1 MLYWIQDIGMTAVQW
16 KTGRE
21 KAGLTQVAAA
31 CALHVSQP
39 YLSQL
44 ETGVRVAGAEL
55 ARKAAKLYEL
65 PPTALPLP
73 EWLDVRGSPPDEL
86 QRQLAFLGY
95 PGFEHVRSRAA
106 SNPAEVVLGAV
117 VKRDLD
123 TRLVEALPWVLSAYT
138 DLNWEWLR
146 GRAKWNNAQNRLG
159 YLVHLAEQTARVLPE
174 RQGAVQV
181 LSRWEKELEEA
192 RLAREGT
199 LCRDSMPE
207 SERTWLRSNR
217 PEAAVHWGLLT
228 GLTAGQL
235 PYAAH

>member
-1 MLYWIQDIGMTAVQW
+1 MTAAQW

-31 CALHVSQP
+31 RALHVSQP

-44 ETGVRVAGAEL
+44 ETGLRVASVGL

-73 EWLDVRGSPPDEL
+73 EPLHIRGVPPEEL
-86 QRQLAFLGY
+86 QRQLASLGY
-95 PGFEHVRSRAA
+95 PGFEHVRFKAV
-106 SNPAEVVLGAV
+106 SNPVEVVLNAL
-117 VKRDLD
+117 VKPDLD

-146 GRAKWNNAQNRLG
+146 DRAKCNNAQNRLG
-159 YLVHLAEQTARVLPE
+159 YLVHLAEQTARAWPG

-181 LSRWEKELEEA
+181 LSRWEQELEEA

-217 PEAAVHWGLLT
+217 SEAAIHWSLLT
-228 GLTAGQL
+228 GFTAGQL

>member
-1 MLYWIQDIGMTAVQW
+1 MTAAQW

-21 KAGLTQVAAA
+21 KAGLTQVVAAR
-31 CALHVSQP
+31 ALDVSQP

-44 ETGVRVAGAEL
+44 ETGLRVASAGL
-55 ARKAAKLYEL
+55 VRKAAKLYGL

-73 EWLDVRGSPPDEL
+73 ERLDVRGAPPDEL
-86 QRQLAFLGY
+86 QRALASLGY
-95 PGFEHVRSRAA
+95 PGFEHVRSKAV
-106 SNPAEVVLGAV
+106 SNPAEVVLHAV
-117 VKRDLD
+117 VKPDLD
-123 TRLVEALPWVLSAYT
+123 TRLVEALPWVLSAYA

-146 GRAKWNNAQNRLG
+146 DRAKWNNAQNRLG
-159 YLVHLAEQTARVLPE
+159 YLVHLAEQTARAWPG
-174 RQGAVQV
+174 RQGAAQV
-181 LSRWEKELEEA
+181 LSRWEQELEEA

-217 PEAAVHWGLLT
+217 PEAAIHWSLLT
-228 GLTAGQL
+228 SLTAGQL

>member
-1 MLYWIQDIGMTAVQW
+1 MTAGQW

-21 KAGLTQVAAA
+21 KTGLTQVVAAHS
-31 CALHVSQP
+31 LNVSQP

-44 ETGVRVAGAEL
+44 ETGLRVANADL

-65 PPTALPLP
+65 PPTVLPLP
-73 EWLDVRGSPPDEL
+73 DPFDVRGGSPDDL
-86 QRQLAFLGY
+86 QRKLASLGY
-95 PGFEHVRSRAA
+95 PGFEHLRSRTV

-123 TRLVEALPWVLSAYT
+123 TRLVEALPWVLSTYT

-146 GRAKWNNAQNRLG
+146 DRAKWNNAQNRLG
-159 YLVHLAEQTARVLPE
+159 YLVHLAEQTARAWPG

-217 PEAAVHWGLLT
+217 PEAAVHWSLLT
-228 GLTAGQL
+228 GLTAEQL
-235 PYAAH
+235 PYVAH

>member
-1 MLYWIQDIGMTAVQW
+1 MTAAQW
-16 KTGRE
+16 KTGRG
-21 KAGLTQVAAA
+21 KAGLTQVVAAR
-31 CALHVSQP
+31 ALDVSQP

-44 ETGVRVAGAEL
+44 ETGLRVAGADL

-73 EWLDVRGSPPDEL
+73 EPLHVRGVPPDEL
-86 QRQLAFLGY
+86 QRQLASLGY
-95 PGFEHVRSRAA
+95 PGFEHVRFKAV
-106 SNPAEVVLGAV
+106 SNPAEVVLHAV
-117 VKRDLD
+117 VKPDVD
-123 TRLVEALPWVLSAYT
+123 PRLVEALPWVLSAYT

-146 GRAKWNNAQNRLG
+146 DRAKWNNAQNRLG
-159 YLVHLAEQTARVLPE
+159 YLVHLAEQIARAWPG

-181 LSRWEKELEEA
+181 LSRWEQELEEA

-207 SERTWLRSNR
+207 AERTWLRSNR
-217 PEAAVHWGLLT
+217 PEAAVHWSLLT
-228 GLTAGQL
+228 SLTAGQL

>member
-1 MLYWIQDIGMTAVQW
+1 MTAAQW

-21 KAGLTQVAAA
+21 KAGLTQVVAAR
-31 CALHVSQP
+31 ALDVSQP

-44 ETGVRVAGAEL
+44 ETGLRVASAGL

-73 EWLDVRGSPPDEL
+73 EPLHVRGVPPDEL
-86 QRQLAFLGY
+86 QRQLASLGY
-95 PGFEHVRSRAA
+95 PGFEHVRSKAV
-106 SNPAEVVLGAV
+106 SNPAEVVLHAV
-117 VKRDLD
+117 VKPDLD

-146 GRAKWNNAQNRLG
+146 DRAKWNNAQNRLG
-159 YLVHLAEQTARVLPE
+159 YLVHLAEQTARAWPG

-181 LSRWEKELEEA
+181 LSRWEQELEEA

>member
-1 MLYWIQDIGMTAVQW
+1 MTAAQW

-21 KAGLTQVAAA
+21 KAGLTQVVAAR
-31 CALHVSQP
+31 ALDVSQP

-44 ETGVRVAGAEL
+44 ETGLRVAGADL

-73 EWLDVRGSPPDEL
+73 EPLHVRGVPPDQL
-86 QRQLAFLGY
+86 QRQLASLGY
-95 PGFEHVRSRAA
+95 PGFEHVGFKAV
-106 SNPAEVVLGAV
+106 SNPVEVVLNAL
-117 VKRDLD
+117 VKPDLD

-146 GRAKWNNAQNRLG
+146 DRAKWNNAQNRLG
-159 YLVHLAEQTARVLPE
+159 YLVHLAEQVARAWPG

-181 LSRWEKELEEA
+181 LSRWEQELEEA

-207 SERTWLRSNR
+207 SERAWLRSNR
-217 PEAAVHWGLLT
+217 PEAAIHWSLLT
-228 GLTAGQL
+228 SLTAGQL

>member
-1 MLYWIQDIGMTAVQW
+1 MTAAHW

-21 KAGLTQVAAA
+21 KASLTQVAAA
-31 CALHVSQP
+31 RSLNVSQP

-44 ETGVRVAGAEL
+44 ETGLRVSSAEL
-55 ARKAAKLYEL
+55 ARKAARLYKLS
-65 PPTALPLP
+65 PTALPLP
-73 EWLDVRGSPPDEL
+73 EPLDIHAVPPDGL
-86 QRQLAFLGY
+86 QRKLASLGY
-95 PGFEHVRSRAA
+95 PGFGHVRSKAM
-106 SNPAEVVLGAV
+106 SNPAEVVLNAV

-123 TRLVEALPWVLSAYT
+123 VRLVEALPWVLCTYT

-146 GRAKWNNAQNRLG
+146 DRAKLNNTQNRLG
-159 YLVHLAEQTARVLPE
+159 YLVHLAEQTARAFQE

-181 LSRWEKELEEA
+181 LSRWESELEEA

-207 SERTWLRSNR
+207 RERTWLRLHRS
-217 PEAAVHWGLLT
+217 EVAAHWSLLT
-228 GLTAGQL
+228 GLTAEQL